1 MGKDKKCYSC
11 GLEVDGNA
19 AVCPSCDAKLGRR
32 LSSGRA
38 QKPGF
43 PFVKILLV
51 SAALGAAVKFS
62 GYSDKLNAAHENK
75 TTAPVEITR
84 ESFTARDAA
93 IQKIKDKGAQS
104 LGSVGILDVGYHGD
118 TLLVY
123 VDQRF
128 TGLTK
133 TQQEQ
138 LLVIVAG
145 EWQEAIG
152 KETSPIRVLGHGT
165 DKIISELVL

>member
-11 GLEVDGNA
+11 GQEVDGNA
-19 AVCPSCDAKLGRR
+19 AICPSCDAKLGRR
-32 LSSGRA
+32 LPSGRA

-43 PFVKILLV
+43 PFVKLLLV
-51 SAALGAAVKFS
+51 IAALGVAVKLS
-62 GYSDKLNAAHENK
+62 GYSDKLNAAHKDEAAA
-75 TTAPVEITR
+75 TVEITR
-84 ESFTARDAA
+84 ESFSAKDAT
-93 IQKIKDKGAQS
+93 IQKIKEKGAQS
-104 LGSVGILDVGYHGD
+104 LGAVGVLDVGYKGD

-145 EWQEAIG
+145 EWQEVIG
-152 KETSPIRVLGHGT
+152 KETSPIKVLEHGT

>member
-1 MGKDKKCYSC
+1 MGKDKKCYKC
-11 GLEVDGNA
+11 GLEVDGEA
-19 AVCPSCDAKLGRR
+19 TVCPSCGVKLGRR
-32 LSSGRA
+32 LPSGRA
-38 QKPGF
+38 QKPLF
-43 PFVKILLV
+43 PFLKLFLV
-51 SAALGAAVKFS
+51 IAAIGAAVKLS

-75 TTAPVEITR
+75 AAVPVEVTR

-93 IQKIKDKGAQS
+93 IQKIKDKGAKD
-104 LGSVGILDVGYHGD
+104 LGAVGVLDVGYKGD

-145 EWQEAIG
+145 EWQEVIG
-152 KETSPIRVLGHGT
+152 KETSPIRVLEHGT